1 MQIITET
8 IRAALVPFL
17 LVTGGLLVL
26 LVGHIV
32 VLHGVREIAFRRR
45 QRLLAFY
52 RPLVDATLAGDDEAL
67 ARLAAAAR
75 GHRAIVTALLLEPLR
90 VTGGQATARA
100 RLAAETLGLIGEW
113 TVQLDDRRWWTRA
126 EAARAL
132 GLVKCADVVTSLAA
146 ALDDPYDE
154 VRASAVESLGL
165 IGDPQ
170 VVPDLIA
177 RLADQSRHQ
186 RVRLV
191 HALQQFGVTAVMP
204 LLEHGREQPAERA
217 AVVEILGN
225 IGAAGALDQLIDWS
239 ADERADVRAAI
250 WQAVGTIGVDD
261 RAYYHVLRALND
273 SSEIV
278 RAAAAWALGRS
289 GRQDA
294 AIYLAGRLDDEWIV
308 AAQTARALRALGPA
322 GRRELEEAATHK
334 GSELARQML
343 WECGPAAATV

>member
-1 MQIITET
+1 MSMMADI
-8 IRAALVPFL
+8 IRAVLPPFL
-17 LVTGGLLVL
+17 LVTGGLLLL

-32 VLHGVREIAFRRR
+32 ILHGARDLGLRRR
-45 QRLLAFY
+45 QRLLVLY
-52 RPLVDATLAGDDEAL
+52 RPLVDATLSGDTEAL
-67 ARLAAAAR
+67 DRLVASPVR
-75 GHRAIVTALLLEPLR
+75 HRSMVSALLLEPLR
-90 VTGGQATARA
+90 VSGGHATTRARA
-100 RLAAETLGLIGEW
+100 AAEALGLIEEW
-113 TVQLDDRRWWTRA
+113 TGQLGDRRWWIRA

-132 GLVKCADVVTSLAA
+132 GLVKCVDVVTALAT

-154 VRASAVESLGL
+154 VRAGAVESLGL
-165 IGDPQ
+165 IADPRAI
-170 VVPDLIA
+170 PDLIA

-191 HALQQFGVTAVMP
+191 HALQQFGLTAVLP
-204 LLEHGREQPAERA
+204 LVEHGQAQSANRA
-217 AVVEILGN
+217 AVAEILGS
-225 IGAAGALDQLIDWS
+225 IGAAGALDQLISWS
-239 ADERADVRAAI
+239 TDERAEVRAAI
-250 WQAVGTIGVDD
+250 WQAVGMIGVDD

-294 AIYLAGRLDDEWIV
+294 AIYLAARLDDEWIV

-322 GRRELEEAATHK
+322 GRRALEAAATTK

-343 WECGPAAATV
+343 WECGAAAAV